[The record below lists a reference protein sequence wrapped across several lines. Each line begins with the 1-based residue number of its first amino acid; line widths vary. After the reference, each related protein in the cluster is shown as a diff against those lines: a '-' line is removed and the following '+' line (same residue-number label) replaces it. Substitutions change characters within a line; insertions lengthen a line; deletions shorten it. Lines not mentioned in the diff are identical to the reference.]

1 MFHQKVIPKSQKN
14 SKSPYIIHD
23 PHISD
28 HKTKDWS
35 NCKFIRII
43 SIDPGTKHLAIRI
56 EKRILNKNLVES
68 EKSNG
73 HNVITEYMHIFNLSS
88 YTEDELKVSRLLG
101 AIYTALDSL
110 NSYFNQLHIVIVE
123 KQMPQNQKMV
133 RMATAIHMY
142 FACKLRDSPLLPLI
156 IELDPKVKTRFLL
169 APSDIKGHY
178 SKTKAWG
185 IKKALEILKVRGD
198 TNTIDMITNCKGV
211 NKKDDLADTII
222 QSEAFC
228 IMMGLP
234 AVDPNK
240 ILSEGDKFL
249 EISAS
254 DIEIDTDGKI
264 FLKNIKLEDFLN
276 GLKILKKKT

>member
-1 MFHQKVIPKSQKN
+1 MFHQKTIPKSQKN

-28 HKTKDWS
+28 HQKKNWS

-56 EKRILNKNLVES
+56 EKRILVELET
-68 EKSNG
+68 EKFNG
-73 HNVITEYMHIFNLSS
+73 HNVITEYMKIFNLSP
-88 YTEDELKVSRLLG
+88 YTEDEFKVSRLLG
-101 AIYTALDSL
+101 AIYIALDSL
-110 NSYFNQLHIVIVE
+110 SSYFNQLHIVIIE
-123 KQMPQNQKMV
+123 KQMVHNPKMLK
-133 RMATAIHMY
+133 MATAIHMY
-142 FACKLRDSPLLPLI
+142 FVCKLRDLPLLPLI
-156 IELDPKVKTRFLL
+156 ISLDPKVKTRFLL
-169 APSDIKGHY
+169 APSDIKGRYHQ
-178 SKTKAWG
+178 TKAWG
-185 IKKALEILKVRGD
+185 IQKALKILKVRGD
-198 TNTIDMITNCKGV
+198 TNAIDMITNCKGV

-240 ILSEGDKFL
+240 ILTEGDKFL

-254 DIEIDTDGKI
+254 DIEIDADGKI
-264 FLKNIKLEDFLN
+264 YLKNIKLDDFLN
-276 GLKILKKKT
+276 GLKKIKGKT